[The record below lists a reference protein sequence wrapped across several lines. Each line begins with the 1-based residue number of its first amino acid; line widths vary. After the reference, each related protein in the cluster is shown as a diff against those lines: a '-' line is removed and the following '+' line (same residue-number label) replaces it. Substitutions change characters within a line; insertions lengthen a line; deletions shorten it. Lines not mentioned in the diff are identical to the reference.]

1 MKTLATLLA
10 VTLLAASPVHTERT
24 NTREDNNEV
33 AVAVLWAG
41 AFAGLLYA
49 AHEDDSESD

>member
-10 VTLLAASPVHTERT
+10 VTLLAASPVHAERT
-24 NTREDNNEV
+24 NTRDNNEV